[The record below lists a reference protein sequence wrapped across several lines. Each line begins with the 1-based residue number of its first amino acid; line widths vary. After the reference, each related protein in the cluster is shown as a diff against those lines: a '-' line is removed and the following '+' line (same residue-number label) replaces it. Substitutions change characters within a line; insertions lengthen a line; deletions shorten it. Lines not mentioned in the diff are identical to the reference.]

1 MVTQSKRLYFI
12 DAMRAWA
19 ILMMLQGHFVDGML
33 DPVFRD
39 PSNLTY
45 TTWRY
50 FRGIT
55 APVFFTVSGFI
66 FTYLLLRAPR
76 QGRDN
81 PRIRKGLRRGLQLL
95 LIGYLLRSNL
105 FGLLQ
110 GTLYPSFFLV
120 DVLHCI
126 GVSLLVVI
134 GFYSLTSR
142 WNGKWMAPLLLIS
155 GLGLFLF
162 EPLYR
167 TWDYSWMPEALA
179 NYFTREN
186 GSVFTL
192 IPWVGYTL
200 LGGFFSIAFLK
211 YREDRNLYLKS
222 MALCLV
228 AGTLLIRYASPFF
241 DWTWEH
247 TGIELFNLIA
257 SNNYL
262 FMRLGDVL
270 LVFAVFMLLRGLM
283 KSPIFLKIGQNT
295 LSIYVI
301 HFIVLYGSFT
311 GIGLYQYFHHSLTP
325 AMAITGALSFML
337 ICTLS
342 ALWYDRNEQRIQSI
356 GAQGWSSLKGY
367 CIPPGQILLR
377 TVKTWINRLAE
388 YFTWGQSRQ

>member
-1 MVTQSKRLYFI
+1 MVTKNERLYFI

-19 ILMMLQGHFVDGML
+19 ILMMLQGHFVDGLL
-33 DPVFRD
+33 DPVFKD
-39 PSNLTY
+39 PTNAVY

-76 QGRDN
+76 QGSDN
-81 PRIRKGLRRGLQLL
+81 PRIRKGLRRGFQLL
-95 LIGYLLRSNL
+95 LIGYLLRTNL
-105 FGLLQ
+105 FGLLR

-134 GFYSLTSR
+134 GFYWVASR
-142 WNGKWMAPLLLIS
+142 WNTRLLGPLLLVS
-155 GLGLFLF
+155 GMALFLF
-162 EPLYR
+162 EPLYK
-167 TWDYSWMPEALA
+167 TWDYSWMPDALA
-179 NYFTREN
+179 NYFTKEN

-200 LGGFFSIAFLK
+200 LGGFLSVVFRN
-211 YREDRNLYLKS
+211 YRNDRNLYLKS
-222 MALCLV
+222 IAICLV

-241 DWTWEH
+241 NWAWELS
-247 TGIELFNLIA
+247 GIELFIKIV

-270 LVFAVFMLLRGLM
+270 LVFAVFMVLRGLM
-283 KSPIFLKIGQNT
+283 KSALFLKIGQNT

-301 HFIVLYGSFT
+301 HFIILYGSFT
-311 GIGLYQYFHHSLTP
+311 GLGLYQYLHHTLTP
-325 AMAITGALSFML
+325 ALAITGALVFMVA
-337 ICTLS
+337 CSWT
-342 ALWYDRNEQRIQSI
+342 ALWYDRNEEWIKGILAQVWAYMKGAVVLFYQSFLRV
-356 GAQGWSSLKGY
+356 GKAWL
-367 CIPPGQILLR
+367 GQ
-377 TVKTWINRLAE
+377 LAH
-388 YFTWGQSRQ
+388 YFNWGQSR

>member
-1 MVTQSKRLYFI
+1 MGTQSKRLYFI

-19 ILMMLQGHFVDGML
+19 ILMMLQGHFIDGLL
-33 DPVFRD
+33 DPVFKD
-39 PSNLTY
+39 PANTAY

-66 FTYLLLRAPR
+66 FTYLLMRAPR
-76 QGRDN
+76 QGRQN
-81 PRIRKGLRRGLQLL
+81 PRIRKGLKRGVQLV
-95 LIGYLLRSNL
+95 LIGYLLRTNL

-126 GVSLLVVI
+126 GISLLVVI
-134 GFYSLTSR
+134 GFYWMASR
-142 WNGKWMAPLLLIS
+142 WDGRLLPALLLFS
-155 GLGLFLF
+155 GLALFLF
-162 EPLYR
+162 EPLYKA
-167 TWDYSWMPEALA
+167 WDYSWMPAALA
-179 NYFTREN
+179 NYFTRAN

-200 LGGFFSIAFLK
+200 LGGYLSTVFRK
-211 YREDRNLYLKS
+211 YRQDRYLYLKS
-222 MALCLV
+222 IALCLL

-241 DWTWEH
+241 NWAWEQ
-247 TGIELFNLIA
+247 TGITLFNKIV

-283 KSPIFLKIGQNT
+283 KSVVFLKIGQNT

-301 HFIVLYGSFT
+301 HFIILYGSFT
-311 GIGLYQYFHHSLTP
+311 GLGLYQFFHHTLTP
-325 AMAITGALSFML
+325 TVAITGALAFMSV
-337 ICTLS
+337 CTWT
-342 ALWYDRNEQRIQSI
+342 ALWYDQNEDRIKEIRSGIWAYSRIFLWDVGQRLIRAGKARITQLS
-356 GAQGWSSLKGY
+356 Q
-367 CIPPGQILLR
+367 
-377 TVKTWINRLAE
+377 
-388 YFTWGQSRQ
+388 YFNWGQGR

>member
-1 MVTQSKRLYFI
+1 MVTQNKRLYFI

-19 ILMMLQGHFVDGML
+19 ILMMLQGHFVDGLL
-33 DPVFRD
+33 DPVFKD
-39 PSNLTY
+39 ASNTAY

-76 QGRDN
+76 QGGHN
-81 PRIRKGLRRGLQLL
+81 PRIRKGLKRGFQLL
-95 LIGYLLRSNL
+95 LIGYLLRTNL

-134 GFYSLTSR
+134 GFYWGASR
-142 WNGKWMAPLLLIS
+142 WNTRLLAPMLLIS
-155 GLGLFLF
+155 GLLLFLF
-162 EPLYR
+162 EPIYK
-167 TWDYSWMPEALA
+167 TWEYSWLPVAIA
-179 NYFTREN
+179 NYFTRAN

-192 IPWVGYTL
+192 IPWVGYAL
-200 LGGFFSIAFLK
+200 LGGFLSVVFRK
-211 YREDRNLYLKS
+211 YRQDPYLYLKS
-222 MALCLV
+222 IALCLV

-241 DWTWEH
+241 NWTWKQ
-247 TGIELFNLIA
+247 TGIGLFDKIV

-283 KSPIFLKIGQNT
+283 KSAIFLKIGQNT

-301 HFIVLYGSFT
+301 HFIILYGSFT
-311 GIGLYQYFHHSLTP
+311 GMGLYQFFHHSLTP
-325 AMAITGALSFML
+325 AVAISGALAFMVV
-337 ICTLS
+337 CTWT
-342 ALWYDRNEQRIQSI
+342 ALWYDRNEDRVKEILYK
-356 GAQGWSSLKGY
+356 AWAFLK
-367 CIPPGQILLR
+367 ILL
-377 TVKTWINRLAE
+377 TTLGQRLFREGKARMTRLGR
-388 YFTWGQSRQ
+388 YLNWGQGR

>member
-1 MVTQSKRLYFI
+1 MIPENKRLYFI

-19 ILMMLQGHFVDGML
+19 ILMMLQGHFIDGLL
-33 DPVFRD
+33 DPVFKD
-39 PSNLTY
+39 ASNTAY

-76 QGRDN
+76 QGSHN
-81 PRIRKGLRRGLQLL
+81 PRVRKGLKRGLQLV
-95 LIGYLLRSNL
+95 LIGYLLRTNL
-105 FGLLQ
+105 FGLLK

-126 GVSLLVVI
+126 GISLLVVI
-134 GFYSLTSR
+134 GFYWVSSR
-142 WNGKWMAPLLLIS
+142 WNMRLMAPLLLTT
-155 GLGLFLF
+155 GLALFLF
-162 EPLYR
+162 EPLYK
-167 TWDYSWMPEALA
+167 TWDYSWMPDGLA
-179 NYFTREN
+179 NYFTRDN

-200 LGGFFSIAFLK
+200 MGGFLSMVFRK
-211 YREDRNLYLKS
+211 YRQDRHLYLKS
-222 MALCLV
+222 IAFCLL

-241 DWTWEH
+241 HSAWER
-247 TGIELFNLIA
+247 TGVALFEKIV

-283 KSPIFLKIGQNT
+283 KSELFLKIGQNT

-301 HFIVLYGSFT
+301 HFILLYGSFT
-311 GIGLYQYFHHSLTP
+311 GLGLYQYFNHTLTP
-325 AMAITGALSFML
+325 AVAIGGALAFMVA
-337 ICTLS
+337 CTWT
-342 ALWYDRNEQRIQSI
+342 ALWYDRNEARIK
-356 GAQGWSSLKGY
+356 GALNQAWGYSKTVMISLGQNLYQAGKSRIIQLGHY
-367 CIPPGQILLR
+367 FNWGPGR
-377 TVKTWINRLAE
+377 
-388 YFTWGQSRQ
+388 

>member
-1 MVTQSKRLYFI
+1 MVTQNKRLYFI

-19 ILMMLQGHFVDGML
+19 ILMMLQGHFIDGLL
-33 DPVFRD
+33 DPVFKD
-39 PSNLTY
+39 ATNTAY

-76 QGRDN
+76 QGREN
-81 PRIRKGLRRGLQLL
+81 PRLRKGLKRGVQLI
-95 LIGYLLRSNL
+95 LIGYALRTNL
-105 FGLLQ
+105 FGILQ

-126 GVSLLVVI
+126 GISLLVVI
-134 GFYSLTSR
+134 GFYWVVSR
-142 WNGKWMAPLLLIS
+142 WNVRLLAPLLLVS
-155 GLGLFLF
+155 GLALFLF
-162 EPLYR
+162 EPLYKA
-167 TWDYSWMPEALA
+167 WDYSWMPEALA
-179 NYFTREN
+179 NYFTRAN

-200 LGGFFSIAFLK
+200 LGGFLSMAFRK
-211 YREDRNLYLKS
+211 YRQDRYLYLKS
-222 MALCLV
+222 IAICLI

-241 DWTWEH
+241 HWAWEH
-247 TGIELFNLIA
+247 TGIALFDKIV

-283 KSPIFLKIGQNT
+283 KSEVFLRIGQNT

-311 GIGLYQYFHHSLTP
+311 GLGLYQFFHHTLTP
-325 AMAITGALSFML
+325 AVAIPGALAFMGL
-337 ICTLS
+337 CTWA
-342 ALWYDRNEQRIQSI
+342 ALWYDRNEARIKAQAARACTSSKAMLSDLGQRF
-356 GAQGWSSLKGY
+356 
-367 CIPPGQILLR
+367 LR
-377 TVKTWINRLAE
+377 A
-388 YFTWGQSRQ
+388 

>member
-1 MVTQSKRLYFI
+1 MVTRNERLYFI

-19 ILMMLQGHFVDGML
+19 ILMMLQGHFVDGLL
-33 DPVFRD
+33 DPVFKD
-39 PSNLTY
+39 SSNAVY
-45 TTWRY
+45 STWRY

-81 PRIRKGLRRGLQLL
+81 PRIRKGLRRGLQLV
-95 LIGYLLRSNL
+95 LIGYLLRTNL

-110 GTLYPSFFLV
+110 GSLYPSFYLV

-126 GVSLLVVI
+126 GVSLLAVI
-134 GFYSLTSR
+134 GFYWVATR
-142 WNGKWMAPLLLIS
+142 WNDRLLAPLLLVS
-155 GLGLFLF
+155 GLALFLF
-162 EPLYR
+162 EPLYKA
-167 TWDYSWMPEALA
+167 WDYSWMPNAIA

-200 LGGFFSIAFLK
+200 LGGFLSVVFQK
-211 YREDRNLYLKS
+211 YRNDGALYLKS
-222 MALCLV
+222 IAICLV
-228 AGTLLIRYASPFF
+228 SGTLLIRYASPFF
-241 DWTWEH
+241 NWTWEH
-247 TGIELFNLIA
+247 TGIGLFTKIV

-270 LVFAVFMLLRGLM
+270 LVFAVFMILRGLM
-283 KSPIFLKIGQNT
+283 KSPLFLRIGQNT

-311 GIGLYQYFHHSLTP
+311 GLGLYHYFHHTLSPTL
-325 AMAITGALSFML
+325 AIAGALAFMVV
-337 ICTLS
+337 CTWAALLYDRKEVQIKGILFQLRTTMKELALS
-342 ALWYDRNEQRIQSI
+342 AFQGVIRVGKACLTQL
-356 GAQGWSSLKGY
+356 AQ
-367 CIPPGQILLR
+367 
-377 TVKTWINRLAE
+377 
-388 YFTWGQSRQ
+388 YFNWGQSR